1 MRPRDI
7 KDQFDFDVR
16 RMREAADAKR
26 KADVTA
32 LEERKRTSTSRLMAE
47 HSKSLSQI
55 REYFV
60 DITHNSLEKIK
71 ELKGQVAERR
81 QKEEHDTLTLRK
93 LAKENRR
100 LVEPLKKAHED
111 AYHLRDAVEAH
122 KKEQLELRHLTATL
136 LVDQDELERHGW
148 EAEVLQQELA
158 RTKREVKDLSD
169 RYLAAT
175 ADVDQKNG
183 FQR

>member
-1 MRPRDI
+1 MRPREM
-7 KDQFDFDVR
+7 KDQFDFDMR

-81 QKEEHDTLTLRK
+81 QKEIH
-93 LAKENRR
+93 
-100 LVEPLKKAHED
+100 
-111 AYHLRDAVEAH
+111 
-122 KKEQLELRHLTATL
+122 
-136 LVDQDELERHGW
+136 
-148 EAEVLQQELA
+148 
-158 RTKREVKDLSD
+158 
-169 RYLAAT
+169 
-175 ADVDQKNG
+175 
-183 FQR
+183 